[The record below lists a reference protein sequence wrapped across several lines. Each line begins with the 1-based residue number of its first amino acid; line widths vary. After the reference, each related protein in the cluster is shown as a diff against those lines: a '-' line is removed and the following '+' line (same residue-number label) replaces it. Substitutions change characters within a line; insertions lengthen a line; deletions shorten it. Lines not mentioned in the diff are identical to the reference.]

1 MTNKEKLREVFPN
14 TLFLYQKDTK
24 NRIVAI
30 LCSDEWLDS
39 EYNEQK
45 EEEEK
50 IMKHYRQGRED
61 ERAIQKGEL
70 MQSFNPD

>member
-14 TLFLYQKDTK
+14 TIFLYQKDTK
-24 NRIVAI
+24 NRTVAI
-30 LCSDEWLDS
+30 LCADEWLDA

-45 EEEEK
+45 EEEEQ

-61 ERAIQKGEL
+61 ERAIQKGEI

>member
-14 TLFLYQKDTK
+14 TIFLYQKDTK
-24 NRIVAI
+24 SRIVAI
-30 LCSDEWLDS
+30 LCSDEWLDA

-45 EEEEK
+45 E
-50 IMKHYRQGRED
+50 
-61 ERAIQKGEL
+61 EL

>member
-24 NRIVAI
+24 NRTVAI
-30 LCSDEWLDS
+30 LCSDEWLDA

-45 EEEEK
+45 EEEK
-50 IMKHYRQGRED
+50 
-61 ERAIQKGEL
+61 
-70 MQSFNPD
+70 